1 MKKYEAPE
9 FDVTAYE
16 VEDIITVS
24 VVTDGFHDGGN
35 AGENGWVDITW

>member
-1 MKKYEAPE
+1 MKNYQAPE

-24 VVTDGFHDGGN
+24 IANDGNFHDDD
-35 AGENGWVDITW
+35 NGWTEIVW

>member
-9 FDVTAYE
+9 FNVTAYE

-24 VVTDGFHDGGN
+24 VVSGPAIDNKED
-35 AGENGWVDITW
+35 GWVDLTW

>member
-1 MKKYEAPE
+1 MKNYQAPE

-24 VVTDGFHDGGN
+24 IATDKDFHDGGD
-35 AGENGWVDITW
+35 NGWTEITW

>member
-16 VEDIITVS
+16 VEDIITIS
-24 VVTDGFHDGGN
+24 VVNGGAIDSN
-35 AGENGWVDITW
+35 DENGWIDITW

>member
-1 MKKYEAPE
+1 MKNYQAPE

-24 VVTDGFHDGGN
+24 IAGAGIFHDGDGKD
-35 AGENGWVDITW
+35 WIQI